1 MKILITS
8 DWYYPDINGVV
19 TSVLNLKNEL
29 IRAGHEVKVLTL
41 SGDLNSYNIGN
52 VTYIHSIS
60 VGKLYPNARIRLP
73 FNNKW
78 MRELMEWK
86 PDIIHSQCEFSTFGL
101 AKQLANKLARPLV
114 HTYHTVYE
122 DYTHYF
128 SPNKKI
134 GKKSTAVLSRFIC
147 NQTEHVI
154 VPTEK
159 VKSLLLEYGITKK
172 ISVIPSGIDTEKFNR
187 DNLNE
192 ARKIIRNNLGIHP
205 KEKVL
210 LSLGRLAKEKNI
222 DEIISNLSEY
232 KGEKITLL
240 IVGDGP
246 FRDEL
251 VKKAGEMVG
260 NVNVIFTGMVEMDQ
274 TAAYYAAA
282 DLFVSASNSET
293 QGLTYVEAISVGLP
307 LLCKKDECLK
317 DVLLQ
322 DKNGWSFN
330 EKDEFI
336 QKLNEFMESSK
347 EKINIMSATSE
358 IISKKYSQQIFASKM
373 EQIYRSEVQRK
384 ENYCLKMGKEEMMDA
399 VSSFKIND

>member
-1 MKILITS
+1 MKVLITS

-52 VTYIHSIS
+52 ATYIHSIS

-134 GKKSTAVLSRFIC
+134 GKKSAAVLSRFIC

-205 KEKVL
+205 KKKVL

-232 KGEKITLL
+232 EGEKITL
-240 IVGDGP
+240 
-246 FRDEL
+246 
-251 VKKAGEMVG
+251 
-260 NVNVIFTGMVEMDQ
+260 
-274 TAAYYAAA
+274 
-282 DLFVSASNSET
+282 
-293 QGLTYVEAISVGLP
+293 
-307 LLCKKDECLK
+307 
-317 DVLLQ
+317 
-322 DKNGWSFN
+322 
-330 EKDEFI
+330 
-336 QKLNEFMESSK
+336 KLNEFMESSK

-358 IISKKYSQQIFASKM
+358 IISKKYSQQIYASKM
-373 EQIYRSEVQRK
+373 EQIYRSEVHRK
-384 ENYCLKMGKEEMMDA
+384 ENYCLKMGKEELMN
-399 VSSFKIND
+399 S